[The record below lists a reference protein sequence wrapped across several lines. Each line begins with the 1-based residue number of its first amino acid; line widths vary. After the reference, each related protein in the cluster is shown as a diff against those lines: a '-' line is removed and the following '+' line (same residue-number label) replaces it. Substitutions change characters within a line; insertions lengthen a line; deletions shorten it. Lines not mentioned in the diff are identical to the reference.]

1 VEYLGDQLPVSPDD
15 YEVVIPVPLHWRRL
29 WWRGFNQAALLAA
42 EVAHRLDLPLDTTAM
57 SRRRFT
63 TPQTSRHHD
72 ERIKNVRRAFT
83 VTHPERIE
91 NRRVLIVD
99 DVMTT
104 GATVDECARVLIAA
118 GALSVDV
125 FTLARVL

>member
-1 VEYLGDQLPVSPDD
+1 
-15 YEVVIPVPLHWRRL
+15 
-29 WWRGFNQAALLAA
+29 
-42 EVAHRLDLPLDTTAM
+42 M
-57 SRRRFT
+57 
-63 TPQTSRHHD
+63 
-72 ERIKNVRRAFT
+72 RRAFA
-83 VTHPERIE
+83 VTHPERVR

-118 GALSVDV
+118 GAACVDV